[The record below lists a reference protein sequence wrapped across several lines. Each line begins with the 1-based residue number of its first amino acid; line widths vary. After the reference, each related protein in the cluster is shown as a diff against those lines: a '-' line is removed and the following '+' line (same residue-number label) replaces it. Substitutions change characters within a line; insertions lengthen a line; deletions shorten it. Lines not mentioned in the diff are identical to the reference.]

1 MRPAR
6 YGNAVFDDGERDT
19 TTVRPRGKQPSK
31 SKFHP
36 IGYKRMAT
44 KTPPRMQSSDSMSE
58 SSGYQDESDDDGDDK
73 GPKVIDI
80 SKKKNKMTSKIQRGR
95 SGDKRSKVDDN
106 HNEPSRSKRQRM
118 EERRME
124 EESNEDYESDVRQR
138 MFVDEGST
146 RRIVVNENEYND
158 EEEQE
163 DEDSDDG
170 KMLLSDDRTKD
181 RLIATLT
188 RKIKDLEK
196 RVHEMS
202 SVKKNDNRNKSE
214 WTGEEINF
222 VKDIN
227 DFCKEELYP
236 NEKFLRKNWQLY
248 LPNDRNSLCWVVM
261 RNLSFPERSDPMDI
275 WNRVVVPS
283 IREKYQSMRCNM
295 TTRIKGI
302 YLSMMICIRI
312 CPTLKLSVAKY

>member
-1 MRPAR
+1 
-6 YGNAVFDDGERDT
+6 
-19 TTVRPRGKQPSK
+19 
-31 SKFHP
+31 
-36 IGYKRMAT
+36 
-44 KTPPRMQSSDSMSE
+44 MQSSDSSSE
-58 SSGYQDESDDDGDDK
+58 SSGYQDDSDDDGDDN
-73 GPKVIDI
+73 GPTVLDI
-80 SKKKNKMTSKIQRGR
+80 SKKKDKMPSKIQRGS
-95 SGDKRSKVDDN
+95 SGDKRSKDDDN
-106 HNEPSRSKRQRM
+106 HNEPNQSKR
-118 EERRME
+118 RRME
-124 EESNEDYESDVRQR
+124 EESNEDYESDVHKRI
-138 MFVDEGST
+138 FVDEGLT
-146 RRIVVNENEYND
+146 RRIVVNENKYDD

-196 RVHEMS
+196 TVQEMS
-202 SVKKNDNRNKSE
+202 SVKRNDNRNKSE

-248 LPNDRNSLCWVVM
+248 LPYDRNSLCWVVM
-261 RNLSFPERSDPMDI
+261 RNLSFPEKSNPMDI

>member
-1 MRPAR
+1 MRPER
-6 YGNAVFDDGERDT
+6 YSNAVFDDGERD

-36 IGYKRMAT
+36 IGYKRTAT
-44 KTPPRMQSSDSMSE
+44 KTPPRMQSSDLLSE

-80 SKKKNKMTSKIQRGR
+80 SKKKNKMPSNIQRGR

-106 HNEPSRSKRQRM
+106 HNEPSRSKR
-118 EERRME
+118 RRME
-124 EESNEDYESDVRQR
+124 EGSNEDYKSDVRKR

-170 KMLLSDDRTKD
+170 KMLLSYDRTKD
-181 RLIATLT
+181 QLIATLT

-196 RVHEMS
+196 IVHEMS
-202 SVKKNDNRNKSE
+202 SVKRNDNRDKSE
-214 WTGEEINF
+214 WTREEINF

-227 DFCKEELYP
+227 DFGKEELYS
-236 NEKFLRKNWQLY
+236 
-248 LPNDRNSLCWVVM
+248 SLGRTGSC
-261 RNLSFPERSDPMDI
+261 
-275 WNRVVVPS
+275 
-283 IREKYQSMRCNM
+283 
-295 TTRIKGI
+295 
-302 YLSMMICIRI
+302 I
-312 CPTLKLSVAKY
+312 CPMIVIACAGWL

>member
-1 MRPAR
+1 
-6 YGNAVFDDGERDT
+6 
-19 TTVRPRGKQPSK
+19 
-31 SKFHP
+31 
-36 IGYKRMAT
+36 
-44 KTPPRMQSSDSMSE
+44 
-58 SSGYQDESDDDGDDK
+58 
-73 GPKVIDI
+73 
-80 SKKKNKMTSKIQRGR
+80 
-95 SGDKRSKVDDN
+95 
-106 HNEPSRSKRQRM
+106 M

-124 EESNEDYESDVRQR
+124 EESNKDYESDVRQR

-146 RRIVVNENEYND
+146 RRIVVNENKYDD

-202 SVKKNDNRNKSE
+202 SVKRNDNRNKSE

>member
-1 MRPAR
+1 MRPER
-6 YGNAVFDDGERDT
+6 YGNAEFDDGERY
-19 TTVRPRGKQPSK
+19 TTVRPSGKQPSK

-36 IGYKRMAT
+36 IGYKRTAT
-44 KTPPRMQSSDSMSE
+44 KTPPRMQSSDSSSE
-58 SSGYQDESDDDGDDK
+58 SSGYQDDSDDDGDDN
-73 GPKVIDI
+73 GPTVLDI
-80 SKKKNKMTSKIQRGR
+80 SKKKDKMPSKIQRGS
-95 SGDKRSKVDDN
+95 SGDKRSKDDDN
-106 HNEPSRSKRQRM
+106 HNEPNQSKR
-118 EERRME
+118 RRME
-124 EESNEDYESDVRQR
+124 EESNEDYESDVHKRI
-138 MFVDEGST
+138 FVDEGLT
-146 RRIVVNENEYND
+146 RRIVVNENKYDD

-196 RVHEMS
+196 AVQEMS
-202 SVKKNDNRNKSE
+202 SVKRNDNRDKSE

-248 LPNDRNSLCWVVM
+248 LPYDRNSLCWVVM
-261 RNLSFPERSDPMDI
+261 RNLSFPEKSNPMDI